1 MELSLR
7 LLLLLLLFLLLL
19 LLLLLLTLL
28 MMLIMIYKYNT
39 RSYTLLVKLKK
50 NFLFIFSFLK
60 LTNEIFSNCKPYWT
74 PETVLTNF
82 YVCELKLQLNK
93 KKIVHSNQNPYTD
106 DQLNI
111 VKTM

>member
-1 MELSLR
+1 MR
-7 LLLLLLLFLLLL
+7 F
-19 LLLLLLTLL
+19 
-28 MMLIMIYKYNT
+28 
-39 RSYTLLVKLKK
+39 
-50 NFLFIFSFLK
+50 FAH
-60 LTNEIFSNCKPYWT
+60 CKHYWT

-93 KKIVHSNQNPYTD
+93 KKIVHSSQNPYTD